1 MKQNNIFFRYFS
13 PVAVLQKLSLPNL
26 SLRVKMP
33 SFGASSSSPMAPIAS
48 CQRQCQALKRNWH
61 WFHSATVPQ
70 VWLPSISKATI
81 LNGISDNNKFMM
93 NPNLIY

>member
-13 PVAVLQKLSLPNL
+13 PVAAQQKLSLPNL

-48 CQRQCQALKRNWH
+48 CRRLCQAQKRNWH

-70 VWLPSISKATI
+70 AWLPLISIAII